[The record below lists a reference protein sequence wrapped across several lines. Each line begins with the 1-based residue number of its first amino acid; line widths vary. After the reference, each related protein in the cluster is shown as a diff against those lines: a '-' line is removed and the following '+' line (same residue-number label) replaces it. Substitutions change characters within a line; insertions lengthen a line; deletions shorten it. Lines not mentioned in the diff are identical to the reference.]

1 VACVYSPVIMASSNP
16 NPIPKP
22 RMGTEHW
29 ALIVSI
35 TALIVSGMSL
45 WGSHRISDIQIAQA
59 APRLQ
64 VRHSELVRLEKT
76 GNPND
81 FTLVM
86 YTVNTGH
93 LLAKVREVS
102 VQPNISTALFDD
114 PTKKICFEDLNK
126 QNFIDNTGLEEKIPT
141 GIVSHLLVNVEL
153 PETCKDTG
161 WRFFAEV
168 TFRGRDEVDA
178 SYTGTEEILAIVP
191 PLKP

>member
-1 VACVYSPVIMASSNP
+1 M
-16 NPIPKP
+16 
-22 RMGTEHW
+22 
-29 ALIVSI
+29 VSI
-35 TALIVSGMSL
+35 VALIVSGISL
-45 WGSHRISDIQIAQA
+45 RDSHRISDIQIAQA

-64 VRHSELVRLEKT
+64 VKHSELVRLEKT

-93 LLAKVREVS
+93 LLAKVRDVS
-102 VQPNISTALFDD
+102 IQPNISTVLFDD
-114 PTKKICFEDLNK
+114 PTKKACFEDLNR

-141 GIVSHLLVNVEL
+141 TGTVSRLLVNVKL
-153 PETCKDTG
+153 PESCKDTG
-161 WRFFAEV
+161 WKFFAEV

-178 SYTGTEEILAIVP
+178 AYTGTEEILAIVP